1 MGRLALTYE
10 DRLNLLRETKLRQ
23 TREKLAQRGYM
34 DGDDHGCIAVVD
46 GFRFE
51 PVANRADGAFA
62 GFAGWGLNFRRLFE
76 VHPTYVDPVDALA
89 GRWMVHLGSYRAF
102 GWPPELDYPHLREEQ
117 ERYGIISGI
126 GAAQHFGP
134 DRRIG
139 LTLGWGGLLEKI
151 RRCRAAHGPDKAA
164 FYDAE
169 ENVVVGIQAW
179 IRRHVEAIRETA
191 SRETRPELQAN
202 LREMAEANDWIVSD
216 PPRTLREACQWIA
229 WFHMASRTYNG
240 DGAGDQLDELLRPYY
255 ERDIAEG
262 RIDDEDAIFI
272 LACLLL
278 NDPQY
283 CQIGGP
289 APDGRDQTTRI
300 SFLILEAAHR
310 MRIPCNLTIRV
321 HDGLDPEL
329 YRKGVRHLLEDGKG
343 WPRFSGDRGLTEG
356 FMRAGHSA
364 ELARRRIAVGCHWMA
379 IPGIEYT
386 MNDCVKINAAKVFD
400 VAFWDMM
407 GGDPCSLSR
416 AECAGGGEPDVA
428 RERAGV
434 RASAEPPSTARLWR
448 LFTDHIRRA
457 VLCTAKGIDFHLAH
471 QKDNHPELLIN
482 LLCQGPLEQGLDA
495 SDGGVELYN
504 MCVDGSGLA
513 TAADS
518 FGALEQRVEQERVL
532 TWDEIAQHMRT
543 DYQAPGGERVRL
555 MMKTAG
561 RYGHGGSLGD
571 AWAVRISRMFTE
583 AVRER
588 PTPGGRAM
596 IPGWFSWS
604 STIPM
609 GKAVGAT
616 PNGRRAGAPIS
627 HGANPDPGFRKDGA
641 PTAMAKAIAA
651 IQPGYGNT
659 APIQLELDPG
669 VARDAEAVEK
679 IGQLIRGHFDLGGTL
694 FNINILDAET
704 LRAAHRNPAA
714 YPGLVVRVTGFTAYF
729 ASLSPEFRQL
739 VVDRLIEE

>member
-1 MGRLALTYE
+1 MPLTYE

-23 TREKLAQRGYM
+23 TREKLAQRRYM

-51 PVANRADGAFA
+51 PVANRPDGAFGGA
-62 GFAGWGLNFRRLFE
+62 EGWGLNFRRLFE
-76 VHPTYVDPVDALA
+76 MHPTYVDPVDALA
-89 GRWMVHLGSYRAF
+89 GRWMVHLGSYRPF

-126 GAAQHFGP
+126 GAAQHFGSN
-134 DRRIG
+134 RRIG
-139 LTLGWGGLLEKI
+139 LELGWDGLLAKI
-151 RRCRAAHGPDKAA
+151 RHYRSVHGPEKHE

-169 ENVVVGIQAW
+169 ENVVLGIQSW
-179 IRRHVEAIRETA
+179 IRCHIEAIREA
-191 SRETRPELQAN
+191 ERRETRPELLAN
-202 LREMAEANDWIVSD
+202 LREMAEANEWIVGN

-255 ERDIAEG
+255 ERDVAEG

-283 CQIGGP
+283 YQIGGP
-289 APDGRDQTTRI
+289 APDGRDQTSRI

-310 MRIPCNLTIRV
+310 MGTPCNLTIRV
-321 HDGLDPEL
+321 YDGLDSEL
-329 YRKGVRHLLEDGKG
+329 YTKAVRHLLEDGKG
-343 WPRFSGDRGLTEG
+343 WPRFSGDTGLTEG
-356 FMRAGHSA
+356 FMRAGYSA

-400 VAFWDMM
+400 VAFWDVMK
-407 GGDPCSLSR
+407 GDPS
-416 AECAGGGEPDVA
+416 A
-428 RERAGV
+428 R
-434 RASAEPPSTARLWR
+434 STSELWR
-448 LFTDHIRRA
+448 IYEGHMRRA
-457 VLCTAKGIDFHLAH
+457 VLCTAQGIDFHLAH

-482 LLCQGPLEQGLDA
+482 LLCEGPIEKGLDA

-518 FGALEQRVEQERVL
+518 FGALEQRIETERVL
-532 TWDEIAQHMRT
+532 TWDAIAEHLRT
-543 DYQAPGGERVRL
+543 DYQGPGGERVRL

-561 RYGHGGSLGD
+561 RYGFGGSPGD

-588 PTPGGRAM
+588 PTPGGRPM

-609 GKAVGAT
+609 GKVVPAT
-616 PNGRRAGAPIS
+616 PNGRRAWAPIS
-627 HGANPDPGFRKDGA
+627 HGANPDPGFRKDVGLSFHSARLRQHRAHPARARPGA
-641 PTAMAKAIAA
+641 GP
-651 IQPGYGNT
+651 
-659 APIQLELDPG
+659 
-669 VARDAEAVEK
+669 RR
-679 IGQLIRGHFDLGGTL
+679 RGG
-694 FNINILDAET
+694 
-704 LRAAHRNPAA
+704 
-714 YPGLVVRVTGFTAYF
+714 
-729 ASLSPEFRQL
+729 
-739 VVDRLIEE
+739 